1 MSTSTSTST
10 TTDPPPPDYVPSQPQ
25 ILITPLPDSASFLWG
40 KTIQGEIYVK
50 GLGEGSGKRT
60 GIVKSLSVRL
70 SLTNH
75 LPNHPTIHLYEFPIQ
90 TLYPPSS
97 PISNVSSSTIPSDGS
112 IPFSTS
118 HRFSIQLPY
127 SLSSSPSEP
136 LPGTL
141 NLTSYEKGEIRYSL
155 SVKLVLPNDQVVIE
169 EMKIEGTPQE
179 VSCQD
184 AAAPHEAEEL
194 GEVEEKLEKD
204 GVLAR
209 LLIDQDRPR
218 LGDLLRL
225 GLEIR
230 PAERKKTGVIG
241 LAKQSDPIETLRPLR
256 RVRVELFRKVIIHS
270 TQLDSI
276 ASSSSSSTSAATAA
290 AGGGGGGGGGEV
302 EHLTLL
308 HATGKSLRYPG
319 SGPGRHYPPLRVL
332 FTIPTA
338 QLGVVAEQ
346 TWGEITSNVPYHGI
360 TFFIRVTIGFGDV
373 SPTGTSNRDWRL
385 SRNITIR
392 PKRWKEPREIVVDR
406 GLIPDLG
413 NGNDS
418 PSLGQDTEAGTSQI
432 QRGSESGSGSGTW
445 TEEDHRKE
453 AYRQKGRDVVGDS
466 GTFRY
471 TDTDIDTAHNDLP
484 PPFEVETRTRA
495 GPSNSSS
502 SRPGE
507 LPSFLESE
515 EQARTGEIPTL
526 NQTVRSER
534 LVPVNFNQDDQV
546 VVIPEEV
553 EIQGHREGTIGEEGF
568 ERNTWVGRRGS
579 LGGELGTWVEYDGYE
594 TFSVAPPSMDASYGA
609 GGAMDP
615 PQEGDENSVNVVG
628 GMVARLGLEGE
639 GVGMQGLELME
650 HLGLGEGTRIVDL
663 QDDLP
668 PGIDEP
674 SLPALPDFHSHSHV
688 HVHAHGHTHDDD
700 PHSPPPPPGHAPYIS
715 PPAHSHSLPPAHD
728 PPSFDASQ
736 AANAVGVAATSH
748 IRSQTGPNVPVGVG
762 GRRPSRHAIDDAVGV
777 GNVSTQG
784 DAPPGYERAG
794 GEGGLPPYS

>member
-25 ILITPLPDSASFLWG
+25 ILITPLPDSASFFWG

-50 GLGEGSGKRT
+50 GLGEGSGNRT
-60 GIVKSLSVRL
+60 GIVKSLSVQL

-75 LPNHPTIHLYEFPIQ
+75 LPNHPTIHLHEFPIQ
-90 TLYPPSS
+90 TLYTPST
-97 PISNVSSSTIPSDGS
+97 PISNVSSSTIPSDGT

-118 HRFSIQLPY
+118 HRFSIQLPT
-127 SLSSSPSEP
+127 SLASSLSEP

-141 NLTSYEKGEIRYSL
+141 NLTSYEKGEIRYTL

-179 VSCQD
+179 VSCQG
-184 AAAPHEAEEL
+184 AAAPQEEEEL
-194 GEVEEKLEKD
+194 EEVEERLEKD

-209 LLIDQDRPR
+209 LLIDQARPR

-270 TQLDSI
+270 TQPNHI
-276 ASSSSSSTSAATAA
+276 ASSSTSSSTI
-290 AGGGGGGGGGEV
+290 GQEV

-346 TWGEITSNVPYHGI
+346 TWGEITSNVPYHDI

-373 SPTGTSNRDWRL
+373 SPTGTSNKDWTLRR
-385 SRNITIR
+385 SITIR
-392 PKRWKEPREIVVDR
+392 PKKWKEPREIVVDR

-418 PSLGQDTEAGTSQI
+418 PLLGQDTEAGTSQV
-432 QRGSESGSGSGTW
+432 RRASRSGSGSGTW
-445 TEEDHRKE
+445 TEEDFRKE

-471 TDTDIDTAHNDLP
+471 TDTDTDTDTAHNDLP
-484 PPFEVETRTRA
+484 PPFEVETQTRA

-502 SRPGE
+502 SGPGE

-553 EIQGHREGTIGEEGF
+553 EIQGHHEGTTGEEGF

-639 GVGMQGLELME
+639 GARMQGLELME

-674 SLPALPDFHSHSHV
+674 SLPALPDFHSHV

-700 PHSPPPPPGHAPYIS
+700 AHSPPPPPAHAPYIS

-777 GNVSTQG
+777 GHVSTQG